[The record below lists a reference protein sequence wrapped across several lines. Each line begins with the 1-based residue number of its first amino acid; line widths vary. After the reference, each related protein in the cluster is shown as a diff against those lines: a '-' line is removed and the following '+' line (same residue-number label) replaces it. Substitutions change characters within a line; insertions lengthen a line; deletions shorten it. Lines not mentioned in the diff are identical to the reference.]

1 MPELLTE
8 PGGLALVDWALLAL
22 YAGATVGLG
31 YYYSR
36 KQSSTDE
43 YFIGTGRMNP
53 TLVGFSLF
61 ATLLST
67 ISYLSIPGEAIGKGP
82 IGFFGML
89 ALPVGYL
96 VVGYWMIPLYMRRRV
111 TSIYELLEDRLGVGI
126 RLLGATMFIALRLVW
141 MSLLVYLAAVAMA
154 VMLGVGPEML
164 PWIAGLTGFVAVV
177 YTSLG
182 GLRAVVITDLM
193 QTLLMLGGGLLVI
206 VLISYELQIIW
217 ALAI

>member
-89 ALPVGYL
+89 ALPVVYL

-154 VMLGVGPEML
+154 VRPKPSLS
-164 PWIAGLTGFVAVV
+164 
-177 YTSLG
+177 TS
-182 GLRAVVITDLM
+182 
-193 QTLLMLGGGLLVI
+193 
-206 VLISYELQIIW
+206 
-217 ALAI
+217 